1 MGTEYNLY
9 KDDSVDNSFE
19 LTIDE
24 MSNKLSFNFDS
35 GALYN
40 VYESS
45 QMTSEE
51 MAKVFLKGLTVCSY
65 WMDTDEL
72 KALIQDHVDKEIY

>member
-9 KDDSVDNSFE
+9 EDTFLGE
-19 LTIDE
+19 LSISE
-24 MSNKLSFNFDS
+24 MSNKLSLDIDTPNKIDQS
-35 GALYN
+35 Y
-40 VYESS
+40 YSS
-45 QMTSEE
+45 IEMTPED

-72 KALIQDHVDKEIY
+72 KKMILNHIEKEIY